1 MTGVQTC
8 ALPIYAAMTIS
19 PDGEVM
25 GLGGFMAVTN
35 YPATKKGKN
44 GKTNA
49 MGVFPTMK
57 LRVGKWIIKFSCVGY
72 VTQTVT
78 IIVKARRKVTLSVMM
93 VPIPL
98 PPIV

>member
-1 MTGVQTC
+1 LGKRDQGC
-8 ALPIYAAMTIS
+8 DAAMTIS

-35 YPATKKGKN
+35 YPATTKGKN

-93 VPIPL
+93 VPVPL